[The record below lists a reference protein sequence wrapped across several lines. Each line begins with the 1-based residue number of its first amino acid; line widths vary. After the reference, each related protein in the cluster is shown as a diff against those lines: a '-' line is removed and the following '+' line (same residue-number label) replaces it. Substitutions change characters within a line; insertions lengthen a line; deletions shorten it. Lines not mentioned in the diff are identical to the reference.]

1 TPNVQGTAA
10 FQVYKH
16 LLPMGLSWYPL
27 NEGHM
32 DVLLLRSD
40 ASGGVLIAATQ
51 ALNLSFLCF
60 PLGHL
65 RSKGRTG
72 VYVSDVYLEPSQ
84 PVAHASEHTC
94 KGSYFWMVMEFF
106 LFADSQ
112 KQGYKVAMLLR
123 SGFSDALLEIEC
135 TGCLC
140 FRPYLQRELLVVVL
154 LEVVPVAASVG
165 IPQTRVEGGY
175 AAEEFSDVLLEVCA
189 AGLFSFLISHW
200 SLHNLWLMTLNTCA
214 KGAICGGSGAG
225 ALCFRPNMQR
235 ELREVVFLVF
245 LGGPPRLS
253 VVPQFLAACV

>member
-1 TPNVQGTAA
+1 
-10 FQVYKH
+10 
-16 LLPMGLSWYPL
+16 MGLSWYPL

-51 ALNLSFLCF
+51 ALNLFFYVF
-60 PLGHL
+60 PLA
-65 RSKGRTG
+65 G

-106 LFADSQ
+106 LFADYQ

-165 IPQTRVEGGY
+165 IPQARVEGGY
-175 AAEEFSDVLLEVCA
+175 AAEEFSDVLFEVCA

-214 KGAICGGSGAG
+214 KGAICGGSGG
-225 ALCFRPNMQR
+225 SL
-235 ELREVVFLVF
+235 
-245 LGGPPRLS
+245 
-253 VVPQFLAACV
+253 LAALKVLY